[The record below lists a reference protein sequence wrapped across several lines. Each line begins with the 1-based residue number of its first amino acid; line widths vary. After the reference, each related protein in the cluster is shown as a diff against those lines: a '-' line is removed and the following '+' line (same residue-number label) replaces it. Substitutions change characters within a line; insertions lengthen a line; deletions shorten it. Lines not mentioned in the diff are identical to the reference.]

1 MATGNSGSFTL
12 SGSQNFAVII
22 NWSETYNESAN
33 THVVSITSC
42 QLVSYNWYGFTYYP
56 NGTLSINGSTVVT
69 FNSQTGTHDCT
80 IGSQNT
86 GYPIVPASGSS
97 YPAAPWSSGTIAG
110 NADGTKSVSIAAN
123 FQCFTAAG
131 NGGSGWSVNSSQT
144 VTLKTIPRTSSISMP
159 ATTMGSANNITIT
172 RASSSFTHTLT
183 YFFGSA
189 TGTIATKTTSTSV
202 SWTPPTSLATQIPNS
217 TSGIC
222 TLTCYTY
229 NGNTLVGTSTATVML
244 SVPTSIKPT
253 ITSITA
259 SRVDGTVPSS
269 WGIYVQTKS
278 KVTLTI
284 NGAAGAGGST
294 ISSYSITGGG
304 LSSTQSSVTSGF
316 LNTSGSITFTGKV
329 CDSRGRWSDEKTV
342 TISVVAY
349 AAPKFSSYSTQR
361 CTSAGASSANG
372 TYGRAN
378 NVFTYSACSS
388 KNTITTAIAYKKST
402 ASSYT
407 NAGVS
412 FTSGTDAVFGGGNL
426 DTESS
431 YDIRYTLTDAFTT
444 ITVVD
449 TLSTASVL
457 MDFKAGG
464 TGLAIGKVSE
474 KDQLECAW
482 DADFNGDVNVANDAH
497 VTGNSYTSRLY
508 VHGSVPTSST
518 RFIYSDAITN
528 MILRVN
534 GVNPIVATTT
544 AVRAGAS
551 DYGNVTLGTS
561 GYPWK
566 AVYGTALY
574 GTTIYENGTSIASKY
589 LPLAGGTVTGTLIL
603 SRTTDA
609 SGTADNK
616 PALIVGAATGTHLEL
631 DGNELMAK
639 ASGTTTTSL
648 YLNNEGGNVYTNGYL
663 IHHTVL
669 IGYGSMS
676 QNGTLSG
683 TVPADTRLFL
693 IMLDDTSAWYSMA
706 VPKLNFTSG
715 QTLHVKA
722 TSDYYTFK
730 ITFSGTT
737 ATLTKVAAGTKTV
750 YFIAVR

>member
-56 NGTLSINGSTVVT
+56 NGTISINGSTVVT
-69 FNSQTGTHDCT
+69 FNSQTGTHNCT

-86 GYPIVPASGSS
+86 GYPVVPAQGSS

-123 FQCFTAAG
+123 FQCFTLAG
-131 NGGSGWSVNSSQT
+131 NGGSGWSVNGSQT
-144 VTLKTIPRTSSISMP
+144 VTLKTIPRTSSITMP

-183 YFFGSA
+183 YAFGSA

-202 SWTPPTSLATQIPNS
+202 SWTPPTSLASQIPNS
-217 TSGIC
+217 TSGTC

-229 NGNTLVGTSTATVML
+229 NGTTLVGTSTATVTI
-244 SVPTSIKPT
+244 SVPASIKPT
-253 ITSITA
+253 ITGITA
-259 SRVDGTVPSS
+259 TRVNGDVPSS

-278 KVTLTI
+278 KVTLAIT
-284 NGAAGAGGST
+284 GAAGAGGST

-329 CDSRGRWSDEKTV
+329 CDSRGRWSDESTV

-349 AAPKFSSYSTQR
+349 AAPKFSSTSTQR
-361 CTSAGASSANG
+361 CTSAGTSSANG

-378 NVFTYSACSS
+378 NVFTYSSCSS

-402 ASSYT
+402 DSSYT

-412 FTSGTDAVFGGGNL
+412 FSSGTNAVFGGGNL

-431 YDIRYTLTDAFTT
+431 YDIRYTLTDTFTT

-482 DADFNGDVNVANDAH
+482 DADFNGDVNVAGDEH
-497 VTGNSYTSRLY
+497 VTGNSYTARLY

-669 IGYGSMS
+669 IGYGSMA

-683 TVPADTRLFL
+683 TVPADTRMFI
-693 IMLDDTSAWYSMA
+693 IMLNDTNAWYSMA
-706 VPKLNFTSG
+706 VPKLDFTSG

-730 ITFSGTT
+730 INFSGTT